1 MADIVYIKK
10 MEQIT
15 KETVRKKLSVIRR
28 ADDANKSDLGHLLIC
43 AGSYGMAG
51 AAVMCGTGALKSGSG
66 LVTFY
71 CNKEIIPILQVS
83 LPQAMCIDIDNNV
96 VMQKFSALAIGPGLM
111 TKTGERRLGD
121 FINGFTRPMVIDAQA
136 LNVLASAPDMMAAVK
151 KRTGDTVMTPHEGEM
166 ARLLGKES
174 RDVKADRTGAVHRL
188 HEMTG
193 SVAVLKGKETLIA
206 GKNGKVYINTTGNPG
221 MATGGSGDVLTGMI
235 AALAAQGMSAED
247 AAVCGV
253 FLHGRAADICRRYT
267 GEISMTAMD
276 IAGAVPA
283 AFMDVID

>member
-1 MADIVYIKK
+1 
-10 MEQIT
+10 
-15 KETVRKKLSVIRR
+15 
-28 ADDANKSDLGHLLIC
+28 
-43 AGSYGMAG
+43 
-51 AAVMCGTGALKSGSG
+51 
-66 LVTFY
+66 
-71 CNKEIIPILQVS
+71 
-83 LPQAMCIDIDNNV
+83 
-96 VMQKFSALAIGPGLM
+96 
-111 TKTGERRLGD
+111 
-121 FINGFTRPMVIDAQA
+121 
-136 LNVLASAPDMMAAVK
+136 
-151 KRTGDTVMTPHEGEM
+151 
-166 ARLLGKES
+166 
-174 RDVKADRTGAVHRL
+174 
-188 HEMTG
+188 MTG

-267 GEISMTAMD
+267 SEISMTAMD